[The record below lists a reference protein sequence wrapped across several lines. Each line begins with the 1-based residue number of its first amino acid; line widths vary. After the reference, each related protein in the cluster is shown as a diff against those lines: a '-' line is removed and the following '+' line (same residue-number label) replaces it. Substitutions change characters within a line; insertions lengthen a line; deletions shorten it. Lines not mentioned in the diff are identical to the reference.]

1 MPFFLGFFVFMAAF
15 VAFMFS
21 QTMLGMFFVMLGVLV
36 FFWSITRVVASINAR
51 LPTAEEADAFEL
63 KELIAQERNAATT
76 PIELSEE
83 LTQDIR
89 LIAQSGSKIEAIKH
103 VKRLTGAGLKECKDF
118 VDTLT

>member
-1 MPFFLGFFVFMAAF
+1 MAAF

-118 VDTLT
+118 VDALT